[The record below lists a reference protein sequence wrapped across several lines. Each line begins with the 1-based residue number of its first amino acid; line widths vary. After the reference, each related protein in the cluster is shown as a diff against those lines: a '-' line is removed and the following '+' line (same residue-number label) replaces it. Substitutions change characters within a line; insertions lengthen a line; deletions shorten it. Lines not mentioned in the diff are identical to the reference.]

1 MGYNSHN
8 FDFNL
13 FQFNLFQFKFA
24 MNSNFG
30 SSSNSNWGSSS
41 NSKLEEKW
49 AQMRREDEESDEEV
63 QVRRNKQNR
72 AAAMAAAMV
81 CQPTEEQPQWGGSLA
96 GRSYKPRNRAMT
108 QANLMNNYFNPNSV
122 YTKEDFRRRFRM
134 RRHVFERLLRNVQQ
148 VNPYFRQKRDR
159 AGRQGFSPH
168 QKVTVALRMMAYG
181 SPADSM
187 DETHGMSE
195 STCLDTLEQ
204 FCVTIVQVYKDE
216 YLREPNQEDLNRLLR
231 KAEDRG
237 FPGMI
242 GSLDCMHWDWKN
254 CPTGWQ

>member
-1 MGYNSHN
+1 M
-8 FDFNL
+8 
-13 FQFNLFQFKFA
+13 
-24 MNSNFG
+24 M
-30 SSSNSNWGSSS
+30 
-41 NSKLEEKW
+41 
-49 AQMRREDEESDEEV
+49 
-63 QVRRNKQNR
+63 
-72 AAAMAAAMV
+72 
-81 CQPTEEQPQWGGSLA
+81 
-96 GRSYKPRNRAMT
+96 

-122 YTKEDFRRRFRM
+122 YTEKDFRRRFRM
-134 RRHVFERLLRNVQQ
+134 RRHVFERLLRDVQQ
-148 VNPYFRQKRDR
+148 VNPYFRQKRDK

-168 QKVTVALRMMAYG
+168 QKVTDALRMMAYG
-181 SPADSM
+181 SLADSI
-187 DETHGMSE
+187 DETHGMFE